1 MSDNKYNSHKD
12 GEYIQRDGLRKE
24 NGYHPRRENN
34 NYIPREGGYPPKREG
49 GYPPK
54 REGGYPQRREG
65 GNYVP
70 REGGNYV
77 PREGGYPQKREGYLP
92 RDGARDG
99 QRENRYPQK
108 REGNFPPR
116 DNEFSNHQKQF
127 LNEKVDGEE
136 HEDVETVSI
145 PFNENNVL
153 IKNEDVER
161 LFKKFDIEFKVQN
174 IELYRKALTHKS
186 YIKREYYGLYK
197 DILDE
202 AVKLYGKNTLPLQEA
217 SNERFEF
224 LGDTVIKLIC
234 ADYLFDRF
242 NEDTDDE
249 GFLSRLKMKIE
260 NREALC
266 VFAKEL
272 GIDKYMIISNQVE
285 ALQGRDSDKLLEDVF
300 ESFMGALYKD
310 QGYQVCYTFMR
321 ILLESIPD
329 FSELIYKDTNF
340 KNQIMI
346 FYHKNKW
353 AAPKY
358 VDMEQFI
365 DKKTGKK
372 MFKEG
377 ILDYTGKVLCE
388 GVATTK
394 KAAQQMAAMH
404 ALLKFN
410 LLNDDQIV
418 AEFE

>member
-1 MSDNKYNSHKD
+1 MSNQYPPRRDNGYTNNQNGFQKRE
-12 GEYIQRDGLRKE
+12 EYGARDGPRDGPNRE
-24 NGYHPRRENN
+24 GYQK
-34 NYIPREGGYPPKREG
+34 REGGYTNNQNGYQKREGGYSNNQNRFQKREGPRDGPQDGSRDNSQRNYPPKRE
-49 GYPPK
+49 
-54 REGGYPQRREG
+54 
-65 GNYVP
+65 
-70 REGGNYV
+70 
-77 PREGGYPQKREGYLP
+77 
-92 RDGARDG
+92 
-99 QRENRYPQK
+99 
-108 REGNFPPR
+108 
-116 DNEFSNHQKQF
+116 NEFSHTKNF
-127 LNEKVDGEE
+127 INEIDGNEE

-153 IKNEDVER
+153 IKSEDVER
-161 LFKKFDIEFKVQN
+161 LFKKFDINFKVNN

-285 ALQGRDSDKLLEDVF
+285 SLQGRDSDKLLEDVF
-300 ESFMGALYKD
+300 ESFLGALYKD
-310 QGYQVCYTFMR
+310 QGFQVCYTFMR
-321 ILLESIPD
+321 MLLESIPD

-418 AEFE
+418 EEFE

>member
-1 MSDNKYNSHKD
+1 M
-12 GEYIQRDGLRKE
+12 
-24 NGYHPRRENN
+24 
-34 NYIPREGGYPPKREG
+34 
-49 GYPPK
+49 
-54 REGGYPQRREG
+54 
-65 GNYVP
+65 
-70 REGGNYV
+70 
-77 PREGGYPQKREGYLP
+77 
-92 RDGARDG
+92 A
-99 QRENRYPQK
+99 
-108 REGNFPPR
+108 
-116 DNEFSNHQKQF
+116 
-127 LNEKVDGEE
+127 EE

-153 IKNEDVER
+153 IKSEDVER
-161 LFKKFDIEFKVQN
+161 LFKKFDINFKVNN

-285 ALQGRDSDKLLEDVF
+285 SLQGRDSDKLLEDVF
-300 ESFMGALYKD
+300 ESFLGALYKD
-310 QGYQVCYTFMR
+310 QGFQVCYTFMR

-353 AAPKY
+353 NAPKY
-358 VDMEQFI
+358 VEVEQFI
-365 DKKTGKK
+365 DRKSGKK

-377 ILDYTGKVLCE
+377 ILDYTGKILCT
-388 GVATTK
+388 GTATTK
-394 KAAQQMAAMH
+394 KEAQQLSAMH
-404 ALLKFN
+404 ALMKFN
-410 LLNDDQIV
+410 LLNEDQIV
-418 AEFE
+418 NEFD

>member
-1 MSDNKYNSHKD
+1 MSNQYPPRRDNGYTNNQNGFQKRE
-12 GEYIQRDGLRKE
+12 EYGARDGPRDGPNRE
-24 NGYHPRRENN
+24 GYQK
-34 NYIPREGGYPPKREG
+34 REGGYTNNQNGYQKREGGYSNNQNGYQKRDGGYSNNQNRFQKREGPRDGPQDGSRDNSQRNYPPKRE
-49 GYPPK
+49 
-54 REGGYPQRREG
+54 
-65 GNYVP
+65 
-70 REGGNYV
+70 
-77 PREGGYPQKREGYLP
+77 
-92 RDGARDG
+92 
-99 QRENRYPQK
+99 
-108 REGNFPPR
+108 
-116 DNEFSNHQKQF
+116 NEFSHTKNF
-127 LNEKVDGEE
+127 INEIDGNEE

-153 IKNEDVER
+153 IKSEDVER
-161 LFKKFDIEFKVQN
+161 LFKKFDINFKVNN

-285 ALQGRDSDKLLEDVF
+285 SLQGRDSDKLLEDVF
-300 ESFMGALYKD
+300 ESFLGALYKD
-310 QGYQVCYTFMR
+310 QGFQVCYTFMR
-321 ILLESIPD
+321 MLLESIPD

-418 AEFE
+418 EEFE

>member
-1 MSDNKYNSHKD
+1 M
-12 GEYIQRDGLRKE
+12 
-24 NGYHPRRENN
+24 
-34 NYIPREGGYPPKREG
+34 
-49 GYPPK
+49 
-54 REGGYPQRREG
+54 
-65 GNYVP
+65 
-70 REGGNYV
+70 
-77 PREGGYPQKREGYLP
+77 
-92 RDGARDG
+92 A
-99 QRENRYPQK
+99 
-108 REGNFPPR
+108 
-116 DNEFSNHQKQF
+116 
-127 LNEKVDGEE
+127 EE

-145 PFNENNVL
+145 PFNENNIL

-161 LFKKFDIEFKVQN
+161 LFKKFDITIKVKN

-197 DILDE
+197 DMLDE
-202 AVKLYGKNTLPLQEA
+202 AVKYYGKNTLSLQDT

-266 VFAKEL
+266 VFAKIL

-285 ALQGRDSDKLLEDVF
+285 TLQGRDSDKLLEDVF
-300 ESFMGALYKD
+300 ESFMGSLYKD
-310 QGYQVCYTFMR
+310 QGFDVCYKFMR

-329 FSELIYKDTNF
+329 YSELIYKDTNF

-353 AAPKY
+353 NAPKY
-358 VDMEQFI
+358 VEVEQFI

-377 ILDYTGKVLCE
+377 ILDFTGKILCT
-388 GVATTK
+388 GTATTK
-394 KAAQQMAAMH
+394 KAAQQISAMN
-404 ALLKFN
+404 ALIKFN

-418 AEFE
+418 NEFD

>member
-1 MSDNKYNSHKD
+1 M
-12 GEYIQRDGLRKE
+12 
-24 NGYHPRRENN
+24 NN
-34 NYIPREGGYPPKREG
+34 
-49 GYPPK
+49 
-54 REGGYPQRREG
+54 
-65 GNYVP
+65 
-70 REGGNYV
+70 
-77 PREGGYPQKREGYLP
+77 L
-92 RDGARDG
+92 
-99 QRENRYPQK
+99 
-108 REGNFPPR
+108 
-116 DNEFSNHQKQF
+116 
-127 LNEKVDGEE
+127 EE

-161 LFKKFDIEFKVQN
+161 LFKKFNIEFKVKD
-174 IELYRKALTHKS
+174 IGLYRKALTHKS

-202 AVKLYGKNTLPLQEA
+202 AYKLYAKGTLELQDA

-285 ALQGRDSDKLLEDVF
+285 TLQGRDSDKLLEDVF

-310 QGYQVCYTFMR
+310 QGFQVCYIFMR
-321 ILLESIPD
+321 MLLESIPD
-329 FSELIYKDTNF
+329 YSELIYKDTNF

-353 AAPKY
+353 NAPKY
-358 VDMEQFI
+358 VEVEQFI
-365 DKKTGKK
+365 DKKTSKK

-377 ILDYTGKVLCE
+377 ILDFTGKILCT
-388 GVATTK
+388 GIATTK
-394 KAAQQMAAMH
+394 KEAQQIAAMN
-404 ALLKFN
+404 ALIKFN
-410 LLNDDQIV
+410 LLNEDQIV
-418 AEFE
+418 YKFD

>member
-1 MSDNKYNSHKD
+1 MHNNKYNHNKQQSYPPRT
-12 GEYIQRDGLRKE
+12 EQQNE
-24 NGYHPRRENN
+24 NGYV
-34 NYIPREGGYPPKREG
+34 KREG

-54 REGGYPQRREG
+54 REGYIPRDGPRDGSREG
-65 GNYVP
+65 GYP
-70 REGGNYV
+70 PKREGYFPRDGSRDGPRYGQRNES
-77 PREGGYPQKREGYLP
+77 REGGYPQKREGYFP
-92 RDGARDG
+92 KDGARDG
-99 QRENRYPQK
+99 QRENRYP
-108 REGNFPPR
+108 PR
-116 DNEFSNHQKQF
+116 DNEFSHHQKQF

-310 QGYQVCYTFMR
+310 QGFQVCYTFMR
-321 ILLESIPD
+321 ILLETIPD

>member
-1 MSDNKYNSHKD
+1 M
-12 GEYIQRDGLRKE
+12 
-24 NGYHPRRENN
+24 NN
-34 NYIPREGGYPPKREG
+34 
-49 GYPPK
+49 
-54 REGGYPQRREG
+54 
-65 GNYVP
+65 
-70 REGGNYV
+70 
-77 PREGGYPQKREGYLP
+77 L
-92 RDGARDG
+92 
-99 QRENRYPQK
+99 
-108 REGNFPPR
+108 
-116 DNEFSNHQKQF
+116 
-127 LNEKVDGEE
+127 EE

-145 PFNENNVL
+145 PFNENNIL

-161 LFKKFDIEFKVQN
+161 LFKKFNIEFKVKD

-202 AVKLYGKNTLPLQEA
+202 AFKLYPKGTLPLQDA

-242 NEDTDDE
+242 NEDGDDE

-266 VFAKEL
+266 VFAKIL

-285 ALQGRDSDKLLEDVF
+285 TLQGRDSDKLLEDAF

-310 QGYQVCYTFMR
+310 QRFEVCYIFMR
-321 ILLESIPD
+321 MLLESIPD
-329 FSELIYKDTNF
+329 YSELIYKDTNF

-353 AAPKY
+353 NAPKY
-358 VDMEQFI
+358 IEVEQFI
-365 DKKTGKK
+365 DKKTTKK

-377 ILDYTGKVLCE
+377 ILDFTGKILCT
-388 GVATTK
+388 GTATTK
-394 KAAQQMAAMH
+394 KEAQQIAAMN
-404 ALLKFN
+404 ALIKFN

-418 AEFE
+418 YKFD

>member
-1 MSDNKYNSHKD
+1 MNT
-12 GEYIQRDGLRKE
+12 Q
-24 NGYHPRRENN
+24 
-34 NYIPREGGYPPKREG
+34 
-49 GYPPK
+49 
-54 REGGYPQRREG
+54 
-65 GNYVP
+65 
-70 REGGNYV
+70 
-77 PREGGYPQKREGYLP
+77 
-92 RDGARDG
+92 
-99 QRENRYPQK
+99 
-108 REGNFPPR
+108 
-116 DNEFSNHQKQF
+116 
-127 LNEKVDGEE
+127 EE

-145 PFNENNVL
+145 PFNENNIL
-153 IKNEDVER
+153 IKNEDVTK
-161 LFKKFDIEFKVQN
+161 LFKKFDIAISVKK
-174 IELYRKALTHKS
+174 IELYQKALTHKS

-202 AVKLYGKNTLPLQEA
+202 AYKLYPKGTLHLQDA

-266 VFAKEL
+266 VFAKIL

-310 QGYQVCYTFMR
+310 QGFEVCYKFLR
-321 ILLESIPD
+321 ILLDSVPD
-329 FSELIYKDTNF
+329 YSELIYKDTNF

-353 AAPKY
+353 NAPKY
-358 VDMEQFI
+358 VELEQFI
-365 DKKTGKK
+365 DRKTNKK

-377 ILDYTGKVLCE
+377 ILDFTGIVLCY
-388 GVATTK
+388 GTATTK
-394 KAAQQMAAMH
+394 KEAQQISAMN
-404 ALLKFN
+404 ALIKFN
-410 LLNDDQIV
+410 LLNEDQIV
-418 AEFE
+418 KEV

>member
-1 MSDNKYNSHKD
+1 MNT
-12 GEYIQRDGLRKE
+12 Q
-24 NGYHPRRENN
+24 
-34 NYIPREGGYPPKREG
+34 
-49 GYPPK
+49 
-54 REGGYPQRREG
+54 
-65 GNYVP
+65 
-70 REGGNYV
+70 
-77 PREGGYPQKREGYLP
+77 
-92 RDGARDG
+92 
-99 QRENRYPQK
+99 
-108 REGNFPPR
+108 
-116 DNEFSNHQKQF
+116 
-127 LNEKVDGEE
+127 EE

-145 PFNENNVL
+145 PFNENNIL
-153 IKNEDVER
+153 IKNEDVTK
-161 LFKKFDIEFKVQN
+161 LFKKFDIAISVKK
-174 IELYRKALTHKS
+174 IELYQKALTHKS

-202 AVKLYGKNTLPLQEA
+202 AYKLYPKGTLHLQDA

-266 VFAKEL
+266 VFAKIL

-310 QGYQVCYTFMR
+310 QGFEVCYKFMR
-321 ILLESIPD
+321 ILLETIPD
-329 FSELIYKDTNF
+329 YSELIYKDTNF

-353 AAPKY
+353 NAPKY
-358 VDMEQFI
+358 VEVEQFI

-377 ILDYTGKVLCE
+377 ILDFTGKILCT

-394 KAAQQMAAMH
+394 KEAQQISAMN
-404 ALLKFN
+404 ALIKFN

-418 AEFE
+418 NIIV

>member
-1 MSDNKYNSHKD
+1 M
-12 GEYIQRDGLRKE
+12 
-24 NGYHPRRENN
+24 NN
-34 NYIPREGGYPPKREG
+34 
-49 GYPPK
+49 
-54 REGGYPQRREG
+54 
-65 GNYVP
+65 
-70 REGGNYV
+70 
-77 PREGGYPQKREGYLP
+77 L
-92 RDGARDG
+92 A
-99 QRENRYPQK
+99 
-108 REGNFPPR
+108 
-116 DNEFSNHQKQF
+116 
-127 LNEKVDGEE
+127 E
-136 HEDVETVSI
+136 HEDVENVSI
-145 PFNENNVL
+145 PFNENNIL
-153 IKNEDVER
+153 IKEEDVEK
-161 LFKKFDIEFKVQN
+161 LFKKFNIILKVNN
-174 IELYRKALTHKS
+174 IELYRKSLTHKS

-197 DILDE
+197 DILE
-202 AVKLYGKNTLPLQEA
+202 TAYKLYPKNTLVLQDA

-285 ALQGRDSDKLLEDVF
+285 TLQGRDSDKLLEDVF

-329 FSELIYKDTNF
+329 YSELIYKDTNF

-353 AAPKY
+353 NAPKY
-358 VDMEQFI
+358 VEVEQFI
-365 DKKTGKK
+365 DRKTGKK

-377 ILDYTGKVLCE
+377 ILDYTGKILCT
-388 GVATTK
+388 GTATTK
-394 KAAQQMAAMH
+394 KEAQQISAMN
-404 ALLKFN
+404 ALVKFN
-410 LLNDDQIV
+410 LLNEDQIV
-418 AEFE
+418 NEFE

>member
-1 MSDNKYNSHKD
+1 MNT
-12 GEYIQRDGLRKE
+12 Q
-24 NGYHPRRENN
+24 
-34 NYIPREGGYPPKREG
+34 
-49 GYPPK
+49 
-54 REGGYPQRREG
+54 
-65 GNYVP
+65 
-70 REGGNYV
+70 
-77 PREGGYPQKREGYLP
+77 
-92 RDGARDG
+92 
-99 QRENRYPQK
+99 
-108 REGNFPPR
+108 
-116 DNEFSNHQKQF
+116 
-127 LNEKVDGEE
+127 EE

-145 PFNENNVL
+145 PFNENNIL
-153 IKNEDVER
+153 IKNEDVTK
-161 LFKKFDIEFKVQN
+161 LFKKFKIDISVKK
-174 IELYRKALTHKS
+174 IELYQKALTHKS

-202 AVKLYGKNTLPLQEA
+202 AYKLYPKGTLHLQDA

-266 VFAKEL
+266 VFAKIL

-310 QGYQVCYTFMR
+310 QGFEVCYKFMR
-321 ILLESIPD
+321 ILLETIPD
-329 FSELIYKDTNF
+329 YSELIYKDTNF

-353 AAPKY
+353 NAPKY
-358 VDMEQFI
+358 VEVEQFI

-377 ILDYTGKVLCE
+377 ILDFTGKILCT

-394 KAAQQMAAMH
+394 KEAQQISAMN
-404 ALLKFN
+404 ALIKFN

-418 AEFE
+418 NVIV